1 MTSSI
6 RLNLLKWL
14 IGPLLAVNLV
24 GAGLT
29 YWLAWIP
36 AQVAFDQSVAD
47 SIWALLPHLRENA
60 NRLEVDLS
68 KQAEEVLRVDH
79 FDTVYF
85 AVRDGTGGTI
95 GGDRDFPPLRTP
107 AESNEPITYDGIM
120 RGEPVR
126 IATLRTVIGNKQVL
140 IGAAETLRKRRDM
153 RAEILLGLLLLEGTL
168 VAVLVVAVW
177 LAVSRGILPLKEIE
191 TTLNARRHDDLSAIA
206 ETDVPSE
213 LRPVVGA
220 LNGLL
225 TRAQEGAE
233 ARQDFLANVAHQ
245 LRTPLAGLRT
255 QLDWLQHKYSQ
266 VPDTAHSAALMISS
280 VERMIRQTNQLL
292 ALARA
297 EPSQHEKK
305 HLEAV
310 KLDQLVGEAV
320 QHFVQEADKKSI
332 DIGFN
337 LQPTRIVGDRF
348 LLHDLIDN
356 LVDNAIR
363 YSPHGGTVTVSCFQ
377 GQATGTFMI
386 EDCGPGIPEADRE
399 KIFSRFYR
407 LDDEVTGSGLGLS
420 IVRDIATSHEAKITL
435 RTGSEGSGTIF
446 SVEFPAAD

>member
-14 IGPLLAVNLV
+14 IAPLLAINLV

-47 SIWALLPHLRENA
+47 AIWALLPHLREKA
-60 NRLEVDLS
+60 NQLEVDLS

-79 FDTVYF
+79 FDAVYYVVKDD
-85 AVRDGTGGTI
+85 AGATI
-95 GGDRDFPPLRTP
+95 GGDRDFPALRAP
-107 AESNEPITYDGIM
+107 EGFNEPLTYDGMM

-126 IATLRTVIGNKQVL
+126 IATLKTLIGTKPVL

-153 RAEILLGLLLLEGTL
+153 RSKILLGGLLLESILAMVL
-168 VAVLVVAVW
+168 VAVVW
-177 LAVSRGILPLKEIE
+177 LAVSRGILPLKKIE
-191 TTLNARRHDDLSAIA
+191 TILNTRRYDDLSAIT

-225 TRAQEGAE
+225 NRAQEGAE

-245 LRTPLAGLRT
+245 LRTPLAGLST
-255 QLDWLQHKYSQ
+255 QLDWLQQRYAQ
-266 VPDTAHSAALMISS
+266 EPDTARSTALMMSS
-280 VERMIRQTNQLL
+280 VIRMTRRTNQLL

-297 EPSQHEKK
+297 EPSQYEKK
-305 HLEAV
+305 RREAV
-310 KLDQLVGEAV
+310 ELDQLVSAAI
-320 QHFVQEADKKSI
+320 QHFVQEADKKAI
-332 DIGFN
+332 DIGFD
-337 LQPTRIVGDRF
+337 LQPTIIAGDRF
-348 LLHDLIDN
+348 LLQDLIDN

-377 GQATGTFMI
+377 GEHGGTFLI

-407 LDDEVTGSGLGLS
+407 LDAKATGSGLGLA
-420 IVRDIATSHEAKITL
+420 IVRDIASSHDAKITL
-435 RTGSEGSGTIF
+435 QAAADGTGTLF
-446 SVEFPAAD
+446 SVVFPAV